1 MADIGIRHKIPLF
14 LSIPNLEILLP
25 SYIKIAETRAPRVGW
40 TSTSSGTLL
49 GFSTDTIYDDQY
61 DDWMANVFISADT
74 DAMNW
79 YQIDMG
85 REEVGIYKVEIIKR
99 LDRPLRFGVSLISI
113 FH

>member
-1 MADIGIRHKIPLF
+1 
-14 LSIPNLEILLP
+14 
-25 SYIKIAETRAPRVGW
+25 
-40 TSTSSGTLL
+40 
-49 GFSTDTIYDDQY
+49 
-61 DDWMANVFISADT
+61 MANVFISADT

-85 REEVGIYKVEIIKR
+85 LEEVGIYKVEIIKR